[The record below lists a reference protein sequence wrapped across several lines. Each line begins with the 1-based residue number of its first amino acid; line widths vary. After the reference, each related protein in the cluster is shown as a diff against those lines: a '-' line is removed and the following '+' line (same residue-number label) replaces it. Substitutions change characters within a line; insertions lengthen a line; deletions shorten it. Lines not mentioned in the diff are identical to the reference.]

1 MGAGRKRTFNQDDVL
16 LKAMSVFWQK
26 GYSGAS
32 ITDLT
37 KAMGV
42 TKPSLYTAF
51 GSKEGL
57 FTHAIKRYVELYGT
71 LNVEVLFE
79 GSVSLRERVKR
90 YLESIAKMLTD
101 TNLPGGCFVTNST
114 CEAGSQCLPEDMEK
128 TILTINKVSV
138 ENFTR
143 LFNEEKTK
151 GNLPNDL
158 LAEGL
163 SDYLL
168 TIQFGL
174 AVMARN
180 CANEARLNQVIS
192 YSLASFDVGD
202 RE

>member
-57 FTHAIKRYVELYGT
+57 FKDAIRRYVELYGT
-71 LNVEVLFE
+71 PYFDVLLE
-79 GSVSLRERVKR
+79 EEVSLKDRVKL
-90 YLESIAKMLTD
+90 YLESIVKMLTD
-101 TNLPGGCFVTNST
+101 TSLPGGCFVTNST
-114 CEAGSQCLPEDMEK
+114 CEAGSQCLPEDTESM
-128 TILTINKVSV
+128 IFAINKTSV
-138 ENFTR
+138 EGFTH
-143 LFNEEKTK
+143 LFNEEKEK
-151 GNLPNDL
+151 GNLPEDL

-163 SDYLL
+163 SDFLL
-168 TIQFGL
+168 STQFGL

-180 CANEARLNQVIS
+180 GADAARLNQVIS
-192 YSLASFDVGD
+192 YSLASFESKV
-202 RE
+202 